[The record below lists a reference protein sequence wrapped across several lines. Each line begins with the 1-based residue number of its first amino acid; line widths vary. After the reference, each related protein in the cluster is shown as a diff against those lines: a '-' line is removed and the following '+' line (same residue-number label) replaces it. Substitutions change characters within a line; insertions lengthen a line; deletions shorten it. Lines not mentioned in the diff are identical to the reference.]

1 MDFKSWLSQTKI
13 DEPKLNA
20 FITKLDPFFT
30 DAGFN
35 GIEFE
40 KKVLLGLIKINSDID
55 ETLKPETD
63 AENK

>member
-1 MDFKSWLSQTKI
+1 MDFKSWLSQTKN
-13 DEPKLNA
+13 DEPELNA

-30 DAGFN
+30 DTGFN

-40 KKVLLGLIKINSDID
+40 KKVLLGLMKINSDID

>member
-1 MDFKSWLSQTKI
+1 MDFKSWLAQTKI
-13 DEPKLNA
+13 DEPELNA

-40 KKVLLGLIKINSDID
+40 KKVLLGLMKINSDID